1 MKKLIAQFTDTLLA
15 ALTVSIAIFMAGC
28 AISKPPVQ
36 TKILTDALPSNT
48 VVPQTWEAGN
58 DTNLVSNNWLRSFND
73 PGLDTIVAEAIN
85 NNLDL
90 RKAATTVEIARE
102 NVIVVASKMKLQ
114 VGATL
119 GYNVE
124 ADDGQS
130 GVYGSSKAVGLVSWE
145 PDIWGKLRAQ
155 KSSAEAG
162 LQATSLD
169 FAYARQSLV
178 ATTAKSWY
186 ITIETIQLEAIAR
199 QVVKLNNDI
208 LDVVKTRRRLGKVSD
223 LDVVE
228 ARSNLNAAEGSL
240 VRVQGLVSEARRNLE
255 TILGRYPAAEIKT
268 AENFSPLPPPV
279 AASMPAQLLLR
290 RPDLLAA
297 EQQVVIAFRNEEVAK
312 LNFLPDFSLSLGA
325 GRLSDAFVS
334 LLKLNP
340 WLIIAGIGV
349 QVPVYTGGKLTAQLK
364 IATAK
369 QEAAVANY
377 GIVVLRAFKEVEN
390 DLMNEDLLA
399 QRVKY
404 EEEVLV
410 DRNESVRIATYQYK
424 AGSIDLLSLLQ
435 LQNAQIISQ
444 VNITKLRTE
453 QLTNR
458 INLHLALGGSFD

>member
-1 MKKLIAQFTDTLLA
+1 MKKLIAQFIDRLLVA
-15 ALTVSIAIFMAGC
+15 FTVSIVVSIAGC
-28 AISKPPVQ
+28 AISKPPAQ
-36 TKILTDALPSNT
+36 TKILTDALPSNA
-48 VVPQTWEAGN
+48 VVPETWVSGN
-58 DTNLVSNNWLRSFND
+58 DTNKVSNEWLLSFND
-73 PGLDTIVAEAIN
+73 PGLDTIVAEAML

-90 RKAATTVEIARE
+90 RKAATTVEIARQ
-102 NVIVVASKMKLQ
+102 NVIVVASKMKVQ
-114 VGATL
+114 VGADL

-130 GVYGSSKAVGLVSWE
+130 GIYGSSKALGLVNWE

-162 LQATSLD
+162 LQATALD
-169 FAYARQSLV
+169 FAYARQSLA

-186 ITIETIQLEAIAR
+186 LTIETIQLEAIAK
-199 QVVKLNNDI
+199 QVVKIYTDI
-208 LDVVKTRRRLGKVSD
+208 LNVVKTRRRLGKVSD

-228 ARSNLNAAEGSL
+228 AKSNLNAAQNSL
-240 VRVQGLVSEARRNLE
+240 VRATGLVSEARRNLE
-255 TILGRYPAAEIKT
+255 TLIGRYPAAEIKT
-268 AENFSPLPPPV
+268 AEKFSPLPPPV
-279 AASMPAQLLLR
+279 AASLPFQLLLR
-290 RPDLLAA
+290 RPDLLEA
-297 EQQVVIAFRNEEVAK
+297 EQQVLVAFRNEEVTR
-312 LNFLPDFSLSLGA
+312 LDLLPSFSLNLGA
-325 GRLSDAFVS
+325 GRLSDAVVS

-340 WLIIAGIGV
+340 WLILGGIGV
-349 QVPVYTGGKLTAQLK
+349 QVPVYTGGNLQARVK

-369 QEAAVANY
+369 QEAAIANY

-399 QRVKY
+399 QRLKY

-410 DRNESVRIATYQYK
+410 DRNESVRIATYQYQ

-435 LQNAQIISQ
+435 LQNAQIVSQ
-444 VNITKLRTE
+444 VEVVKIRTQ

>member
-1 MKKLIAQFTDTLLA
+1 MKKLIAKFTDTLLVA
-15 ALTVSIAIFMAGC
+15 FIIAIAASMAGC
-28 AISKPPVQ
+28 KISEPPTQ
-36 TKILTDALPSNT
+36 PTILTDALPSNT
-48 VVPQTWEAGN
+48 VVPQTWVSGN
-58 DTNLVSNNWLRSFND
+58 DTNIVNNKWLTSFND

-90 RKAATTVEIARE
+90 RKAATTVEIARQ
-102 NVIVVASKMKLQ
+102 NVIVVASKMKVQ
-114 VGATL
+114 VGGTA

-124 ADDGQS
+124 VDDGQS

-145 PDIWGKLRAQ
+145 PDVWGKLRAQ
-155 KSSAEAG
+155 KSAAEAG
-162 LQATSLD
+162 FQATALD
-169 FAYARQSLV
+169 FAYARQSLA

-186 ITIETIQLEAIAR
+186 ITIETIQLEEIAR
-199 QVVKLNNDI
+199 QVVKINTDI

-255 TILGRYPAAEIKT
+255 TLLGRYPAAEIKT
-268 AENFSPLPPPV
+268 AEKFSPLPPPV
-279 AASMPAQLLLR
+279 AASLPAQLLQR
-290 RPDLLAA
+290 RPDLLEA
-297 EQQVVIAFRNEEVAK
+297 EQQVVVAFRNQEVAK

-340 WLIIAGIGV
+340 WLMIAGIGI
-349 QVPVYTGGKLTAQLK
+349 QVPVYTGGRLTAQLK

-369 QEAAVANY
+369 EQAAIANY

-390 DLMNEDLLA
+390 DLMNEDLLK
-399 QRVKY
+399 QRLKY

-410 DRNESVRIATYQYK
+410 DRNESVGIATYQYK

-444 VNITKLRTE
+444 VEVIKLRTQ